1 MNFKEYLNAGDVSLK
16 EDAIAEL
23 VEEIENEERNKSN
36 ADLQSRENRKQSD

>member
-16 EDAIAEL
+16 EDDIAEL

-36 ADLQSRENRKQSD
+36 ADLQSREDRKQSD

>member
-1 MNFKEYLNAGDVSLK
+1 MNFKEYLNACDVSLK

-23 VEEIENEERNKSN
+23 LEEIENEERNKSN

>member
-16 EDAIAEL
+16 EDALAEL
-23 VEEIENEERNKSN
+23 LEEIENEERNESN